1 MKNYL
6 IKIFSIIG
14 VIFISFFINKLNVRA
29 DGFNETI
36 VCEYALPIDYSL
48 GVVEDKSS
56 NEVIITYAGTNDGY
70 ELKIASTFNEIARNK
85 SFSDN
90 GFYKY
95 IIGNNSENT
104 VVLHE

>member
-36 VCEYALPIDYSL
+36 VCEYSQPIDYSI
-48 GVVEDKSS
+48 GTVEKPFQMKLLLDMK
-56 NEVIITYAGTNDGY
+56 VIMM
-70 ELKIASTFNEIARNK
+70 
-85 SFSDN
+85 
-90 GFYKY
+90 
-95 IIGNNSENT
+95 II
-104 VVLHE
+104 H